1 MEKNL
6 YTKRWNKN
14 RGYMNLEVWKKA
26 IQLYKLIWNL
36 TKNASGVDLKTKS
49 QINDSALSVAS
60 NIAEGYSRR
69 SVKEYLQYA
78 YIALSSLSETLTR
91 SIGLME
97 TSVISNTQFESID
110 QLHYEIENK
119 LIRLITSLEKKRDE
133 KTWTNR
139 IEEDNEIYHSK
150 D

>member
-1 MEKNL
+1 
-6 YTKRWNKN
+6 
-14 RGYMNLEVWKKA
+14 MNLEVWKKA

-36 TKNASGVDLKTKS
+36 TKNASGVDLKTKT

-91 SIGLME
+91 SIGLLE
-97 TSVISNTQFESID
+97 TSMISAEQFESID

-119 LIRLITSLEKKRDE
+119 LIRLIASLEKKRDE
-133 KTWTNR
+133 VTWNDR
-139 IEEDNEIYHSK
+139 IKEDNEAYYSQK
-150 D
+150 

>member
-1 MEKNL
+1 
-6 YTKRWNKN
+6 
-14 RGYMNLEVWKKA
+14 MNLEVWKRA

-36 TKNASGVDLKTKS
+36 TKNTAGLDFKTKA

-69 SVKEYLQYA
+69 SVREYLQYS
-78 YIALSSLSETLTR
+78 YIALSSLSETFTR
-91 SIGLME
+91 SIGLLE
-97 TSVISNTQFESID
+97 TSMISAKQFDSID

-119 LIRLITSLEKKRDE
+119 LIRLIASLEKKRDE
-133 KTWTNR
+133 ETWTDR
-139 IEEDNEIYHSK
+139 IKEESQNYHSG